1 MGKASTDAP
10 LTGSAALGYPASYG
24 RTPVKGDSPVAS
36 MRLEHRHL
44 ARVTV
49 AALVLGTLVLMAYK
63 VRALGY
69 ALSDV
74 LPVRQYEVTYALALD
89 GHGGDVRVRTF
100 LPSSDAR
107 QAISEERD
115 VSSGL
120 HLSQA
125 TDGPN
130 RVATWTGAEVPDGTS
145 IRHTFRVLPHEVVYA
160 IPDDLAVPE
169 SYPASAAAWLR
180 PEKEIQVDA
189 PEIAAALARIGAD
202 RGTVLERLRRIHD
215 LASGLKQRPFKG
227 TTDALTALRLGEASC
242 NGKSRLFVALARA
255 AGIPARLVGGL
266 ILETGTKRTS
276 HQWVEAYVAG
286 HWVPFC
292 PTNHHFASIPERYL
306 TLYYGDEALFRHTA
320 DVNFQYRFEIRS
332 ELVPSPRAKA
342 SFTLLNVWALFD
354 RLKLPFSLL
363 RTILMLP
370 VGALLTVLFRNVV
383 GMPTFGTFLPAL
395 LAAAA
400 GQTGAAWGVVAV
412 LVVVAVVATVR
423 GAVSWLELLHSPTLA
438 ILLAAV
444 AFTLVGTTMLAERL
458 GIAELTRVTL
468 FPLAVLAICAERFY
482 LSLTEHGPGVAGRE
496 LGGTLVVMLACY
508 VVMNSLALQVLV
520 IGFPEVLFLVVAADL
535 YLGRWVGMRLSE
547 YLRFRALLDRGA
559 RP

>member
-1 MGKASTDAP
+1 MH
-10 LTGSAALGYPASYG
+10 
-24 RTPVKGDSPVAS
+24 
-36 MRLEHRHL
+36 LEHRHL
-44 ARVTV
+44 ARITV
-49 AALVLGTLVLMAYK
+49 AALVLTTLGLMAYK

-107 QAISEERD
+107 QTISDERD

-120 HLSQA
+120 HLSQ
-125 TDGPN
+125 TVDGSN
-130 RVATWTGAEVPDGTS
+130 RVATWSGTEVPDGAS
-145 IRHTFRVLPHEVVYA
+145 IRHTFHVLPHQVVYA
-160 IPDDLAVPE
+160 LAEDLAVPE
-169 SYPASAAAWLR
+169 SYPASAGSFLR

-189 PEIAAALARIGAD
+189 PEIAATLARIGAD
-202 RGTVLERLRRIHD
+202 QGTVVERLRRIYD
-215 LASGLKQRPFKG
+215 FTSGLTPRPFKG

-255 AGIPARLVGGL
+255 GGIPARLVGGL
-266 ILETGTKRTS
+266 ILQTGSKRTS

-306 TLYYGDEALFRHTA
+306 TLYYGDEALFRHTS

-342 SFTLLNVWALFD
+342 SFTLFNVWGLFD

-400 GQTGAAWGVVAV
+400 GQTGAVWGVVAV

-438 ILLAAV
+438 ILLTAV

-458 GIAELTRVTL
+458 GVADLTRVTM

-482 LSLTEHGPGVAGRE
+482 LSLTEDGARAAGKE

-508 VVMNSLALQVLV
+508 LVMNSLALQVLV
-520 IGFPEVLFLVVAADL
+520 IGFPEVLFLVLAANI

-547 YLRFRALLDRGA
+547 YRRFRGLLGGA
-559 RP
+559 RS